1 MSRLRKRKSLAFL
14 CVALVA
20 FAAFLPTVVSNFP
33 VAILTPLWLVFPAAA
48 IVLVRRK
55 ASRCDEQ
62 PVSLLSLVG
71 SRAPPSTLTFA

>member
-20 FAAFLPTVVSNFP
+20 FAAFLPSVSNFP

-48 IVLVRRK
+48 IILVRRK

-62 PVSLLSLVG
+62 PASLLSFVG